1 MVGRFIEK
9 WSDFVVIHRWF
20 VIVTTLLGL
29 CLLIIPMKNLYFDNS
44 NEMWF
49 LPDDIALVKYEKLR
63 DLFGSSQYHV
73 IGIEAREGE
82 KTVFTRE
89 NLETIARL
97 HEFLE
102 DHEVVEKVSSLYNY
116 QYIKA
121 ENDVL
126 TTSDLINDLESLEG
140 TGEEM
145 SAMEEIMRGETLV
158 HDYLITKDL
167 THTVI
172 MAKTVY
178 KKGEIDH
185 QVKLIR
191 DLNAYIDELGLDAKG
206 YNLRFAGNPII
217 AENFLT
223 TTMKDT
229 STTLPLM
236 FLLTILF
243 LWLAFRRISGI
254 LMPLVVIL
262 GSVIAAFG
270 FVGLFGWALNSINT
284 VLPVL
289 LIAIGIGD
297 SVHIIVDFY
306 HGIDEGMESS
316 EASRHAT
323 QNLFIPC
330 FNTSLTTSLG
340 FMAVAS
346 THLRPIREF
355 GIIAAIG
362 VFLAFFL
369 SVYTLPAI
377 LTFFH
382 PKKSRIR
389 ANIHEGFIARS
400 TNRITPATFK
410 HKWSIVTISLCLA
423 GVSFWYASQINV
435 DTNFVNSF
443 KESSKIRQD
452 MLYFDETYNGGYS
465 LEFILD
471 SGIEGGIKEPGFLK
485 EAMRFQDYLE
495 SLNNTGKANSMLNY
509 LKNMYKVMNND
520 DPAFDVVPDTRPM
533 IAQLLFLYSTSSP
546 EEDLSDMISF
556 DERYIRVSLRI
567 RNIPTSQMQ
576 GMVDIIEE
584 KLRSDF
590 PDLTAELAGDTILWN
605 NMSVYIQDGI
615 ITSFSIAFVAIIAC
629 FFLLFRSVKYG
640 LFSIVPSL
648 SPILAAGGIMGF
660 LKIDL
665 DFSTMMVA
673 AICFGIAV
681 DDTIHVMNRYI
692 VSRRGGNTRMQS
704 VNKAVTESG
713 RAIIFT
719 SLILYFGFSIMMLSS
734 FVPNIYFGFFSGI
747 ILITALVTNL
757 ILLPAIMFLTGD
769 KK

>member
-1 MVGRFIEK
+1 MIGRFIEK
-9 WSDFVVIHRWF
+9 WSDFIVARRWF
-20 VIVTTLLGL
+20 VIVSTLLGL
-29 CLLIIPMKNLYFDNS
+29 VILTLPMKNLYFDNS

-49 LPDDIALVKYEKLR
+49 LPNDVALVKYEKLR
-63 DLFGSSQYHV
+63 ELFGSSQYFV
-73 IGIEAREGE
+73 IGIETRKGE
-82 KTVFTRE
+82 QTVFSKQ
-89 NLETIARL
+89 NLEAIARM

-102 DHEVVEKVSSLYNY
+102 DHEFVEKVSSLYNY
-116 QYIKA
+116 QYMRA
-121 ENDVL
+121 EDDVL
-126 TTSDLINDLESLEG
+126 TVSDLIDDLESLEG
-140 TGEEM
+140 TREEM
-145 SAMEEIMRGETLV
+145 RNMEEIMKGETLV
-158 HDYLITKDL
+158 HEYLLTEDL

-185 QVKLIR
+185 QVKLIQ
-191 DLNAYIDELGLDAKG
+191 DFNAFVEELGLQDQG
-206 YNLRFAGNPII
+206 YRLRFAGNPVI
-217 AENFLT
+217 ADNFLS

-236 FLLTILF
+236 FCLTILF

-254 LMPLVVIL
+254 LMPLVVIF
-262 GSVIAAFG
+262 GSVLAAFG
-270 FVGLFGWALNSINT
+270 FIGVFGWALNSINT

-306 HGIDEGMESS
+306 HGIDAGMNSKD
-316 EASRHAT
+316 ASRHAIRK
-323 QNLFIPC
+323 LFIPC

-369 SVYTLPAI
+369 SIYTLPAI

-382 PKKSRIR
+382 PAKSKKRTG
-389 ANIHEGFIARS
+389 IHEGLIARA
-400 TNRITPATFK
+400 TNRLTPLAFN
-410 HKWSIVTISLCLA
+410 HKWIVVGISLFLA
-423 GVSFWYASQINV
+423 VLAYRYAMTINV
-435 DTNFVNSF
+435 DTNFVNNF
-443 KESSKIRQD
+443 KEASKIRQD
-452 MLYFDETYNGGYS
+452 MLYFDETYNGGYN

-471 SGIEGGIKEPGFLK
+471 SGKEGGIKEPGFLK
-485 EAMRFQDYLE
+485 EVMRFQDYLE
-495 SLNNTGKANSMLNY
+495 SLDRTGKANSMLNY
-509 LKNMYKVMNND
+509 LKKMHSVMNND
-520 DPAFDVVPDTRPM
+520 DPAFETIPDTRDLV
-533 IAQLLFLYSTSSP
+533 AQLLFLYSTSSP
-546 EEDLSDMISF
+546 EEDLSDLISF
-556 DERYIRVSLRI
+556 DERYLRVSLRI
-567 RNIPTSQMQ
+567 RNMPTSQMQ
-576 GMVDIIEE
+576 GIVDVVED
-584 KLRSDF
+584 KLLSEF
-590 PDLTAELAGDTILWN
+590 PDLKAELAGDTILWN
-605 NMSVYIQDGI
+605 NMSVYIQEGI
-615 ITSFSIAFVAIIAC
+615 ISSFSIAFVTIIAC

-640 LFSIVPSL
+640 FFSIVPSL

-660 LKIDL
+660 LRIDL

-673 AICFGIAV
+673 AVCFGIAV

-692 VSRRGGNTRMQS
+692 VSRRAGNTRKQS
-704 VNKAVTESG
+704 VHRAVTESG

-747 ILITALVTNL
+747 ILITALITNL
-757 ILLPAIMFLTGD
+757 LLLPAIMFLTGD